1 MIMTDKFLWIEGIPF
16 PTVYFS
22 PEIIREGCDRF
33 VLRDEDTLL
42 VTYPK
47 SGTHWLNEIVRLIQ
61 TKGDPTLLQSTFAN
75 ERTPW
80 IEFEN
85 NYRVL
90 NSKEGPRLMASHLPI
105 QLFPKA
111 FFSSKAK
118 VIYLIRNPRD
128 VLVSGYHYFNALTQK
143 KEKVPWEI
151 YFENFMQGKSYFG
164 SWFEHVRGWISL
176 RKRENIL
183 VLSYEELKKD
193 TRNAIKKICE
203 FLGENLESR
212 LLELVLKNSSFE
224 IMKERRKSQP
234 HRSNIDKDAFL
245 MRKGITGDWKNHFTV
260 AQAEAFDKAFQ
271 EKAADFPKELFS
283 WE

>member
-1 MIMTDKFLWIEGIPF
+1 MTDEFLWIEGIPF
-16 PTVYFS
+16 PTVYYS
-22 PEIIREGCDRF
+22 QEIIREVRDRF
-33 VLRDEDTLL
+33 VVRDEDTII

-47 SGTHWLNEIVRLIQ
+47 SGTHWLNEIVCLIL
-61 TKGDPTLLQSTFAN
+61 TKGDPTWVQSTIAN

-85 NYRVL
+85 NYRIL
-90 NSKEGPRLMASHLPI
+90 NSKEGPRLMASLLPI
-105 QLFPKA
+105 QLFPKS

-128 VLVSGYHYFNALTQK
+128 VLVSGYHYFNALKQG
-143 KEKVPWEI
+143 KEQVPWKI
-151 YFENFMQGKSYFG
+151 YFENFLQGKSYFG
-164 SWFEHVRGWISL
+164 SWFEHACGWISL

-183 VLSYEELKKD
+183 VLSYEQLKKD
-193 TRNAIKKICE
+193 TRNTIKKICE
-203 FLGENLESR
+203 FLGENLESGD
-212 LLELVLKNSSFE
+212 LELVLKNISFQ
-224 IMKERRKSQP
+224 IMKERMISQSCL
-234 HRSNIDKDAFL
+234 SNIEKHEFI

-271 EKAADFPKELFS
+271 EKAADFPQELFS